1 MPESVTV
8 NAAPSGSAETVL
20 PPNFGPEVIGTTQLN
35 ALANNVE
42 SAAMAYSNSSG
53 QTLARVEVL
62 LGIMTPG
69 SGATVQIT
77 SGSSAYELSLS
88 TTANRGRRA
97 VFVDIPASFLTSFK
111 VKNLTG
117 VSFPASDNYVLVA
130 PQY

>member
-8 NAAPSGSAETVL
+8 NAAPSVSAETVL